1 MIFVLAVIL
10 PALAASDA
18 PPDGAVK
25 LPVPRVQYRAN
36 EASATTSPWIDANG
50 WQILR
55 TPDKKFYY
63 DVPANAAALAAAEAF
78 AYGASA
84 SIHTDGAGTDAFHR
98 MLDFLRSIP
107 DAADLPVMANIG
119 VIDDG
124 SPACGEL
131 MNLLSR
137 HNLLYKIVPAP
148 DSHLDINIRLG
159 SKEYPKADAAD
170 PSFLA
175 HKIRGQLGDEKRLL
189 RLYGSEV
196 VIARMLGDREHV
208 RLHILDYAARPV
220 PGLRLRVLGS
230 YPRQTIRG
238 FDRPNLKLADVNV
251 ANGATEFTIPEMSTY
266 AVIDLSR

>member
-1 MIFVLAVIL
+1 MILIFAAIL
-10 PALAASDA
+10 PALAVSDA

-25 LPVPRVQYRAN
+25 LPVPRVQYRVN

-50 WQILR
+50 WRIAR
-55 TPDKKFYY
+55 TPDKNFYY

-78 AYGASA
+78 AYGAKA
-84 SIHTDGAGTDAFHR
+84 DVHTDSAGTESFHR
-98 MLDFLRSIP
+98 MVEFLRGIP
-107 DAADLPVMANIG
+107 DETNLPVMANIG

-124 SPACGEL
+124 SSETGEL

-148 DSHLDINIRLG
+148 DPHLDINIRLG

-175 HKIRGQLGDEKRLL
+175 QKIRGQLGDEKRLL

-196 VIARMLGDREHV
+196 VVARMLGDRDHV
-208 RLHILDYAARPV
+208 RLHILDYATRPV

-230 YPRQTIRG
+230 YSRQTIRG
-238 FDRPNLKLADVNV
+238 FDRPDLKLEDVNV
-251 ANGATEFTIPEMSTY
+251 ANGATEFTIPEMSIY